1 MGDIR
6 GRNGAGDPADAGD
19 WRQVTVDFAR
29 TRAPLDRF
37 SNDSAFVGEGT
48 FAQRTHLARFGDGE
62 RFSLIKKSMH
72 NVFTALSFLGSEQ
85 CMTSGLPPG
94 GDFGILATRDGT
106 DRMAILAYH
115 APEGFD
121 LVNCP
126 EDFDVRHPA
135 VRLRLRLDGVPFPTG
150 RLSESRIDTRTRDAR
165 DLWRAMGRPA
175 APTGRSNRSRA
186 AISSAARLP
195 IPARPGYRPGT
206 ASGRSMRG
214 AARALRS
221 AFACRAG
228 ATPDGAA
235 HPERRGTLSF
245 AAVLS

>member
-175 APTGRSNRSRA
+175 APA
-186 AISSAARLP
+186 LAQIERLRHGHE
-195 IPARPGYRPGT
+195 PARPRREDVRCDGLALGIELPVGLAVLTIERDRGT
-206 ASGRSMRG
+206 APR
-214 AARALRS
+214 
-221 AFACRAG
+221 
-228 ATPDGAA
+228 
-235 HPERRGTLSF
+235 LSRT
-245 AAVLS
+245 